1 MGRAEGFPIP
11 LQLDNA
17 MDDRYTIDT
26 PENIEFA
33 YDIAGIGS
41 RFLAAIVDTL
51 IIGVAEVI
59 VFILIGLTA
68 SSLGLASSAA
78 GSLLAALGGLL
89 AFAILWGYY
98 IAFELLWNG
107 QSPGKRAIG
116 LRVVR
121 EGGRPITFVGSAIRN
136 LIRIVDFLPA
146 FYGIGVVVMFVD
158 RRARR
163 LGDLAGGTLVVKERR
178 GVTLES
184 LTAPAVM
191 PAALAGPTSDGEP
204 LARPTLPNVALL
216 NDQDYNLIQE
226 FLRRRDELGRDARQR
241 LGVQLAGGL
250 QARLGLPQGGD
261 AERFLQYVAGEYQ
274 LHKRQ
279 QSDS

>member
-1 MGRAEGFPIP
+1 
-11 LQLDNA
+11 

-41 RFLAAIVDTL
+41 RFLAAIIDTL
-51 IIGVAEVI
+51 LIAVAEIVLFVVI
-59 VFILIGLTA
+59 AL
-68 SSLGLASSAA
+68 A
-78 GSLLAALGGLL
+78 GSALAFGSNMASGWIAALGGLL
-89 AFAILWGYY
+89 GFVILWSYY
-98 IAFELLWNG
+98 IAFEMLWNG

-158 RRARR
+158 RMARR

-184 LTAPAVM
+184 LTARPVVAPALVL
-191 PAALAGPTSDGEP
+191 PGETAP
-204 LARPTLPNVALL
+204 KPTLPNIALL

-226 FLRRRDELGRDARQR
+226 FLRRRDELGRDARLR

-274 LHKRQ
+274 LLKRQ
-279 QSDS
+279 QGELR

>member
-1 MGRAEGFPIP
+1 
-11 LQLDNA
+11 

-41 RFLAAIVDTL
+41 RFLAAIIDTL
-51 IIGVAEVI
+51 VI
-59 VFILIGLTA
+59 AAALLI
-68 SSLGLASSAA
+68 LGLIVSAIGARTNLGVTTTSSVAA
-78 GSLLAALGGLL
+78 AIGAILS
-89 AFAILWGYY
+89 FVILWGYY
-98 IAFELLWNG
+98 IVFELVWNG
-107 QSPGKRAIG
+107 QSLGKRAIG

-121 EGGRPITFVGSAIRN
+121 EGGRPVTFVSSAIRN

-146 FYGIGVVVMFVD
+146 FYGIGVIVMFVD

-184 LTAPAVM
+184 LTTSAVISAAPSSG
-191 PAALAGPTSDGEP
+191 AAQT
-204 LARPTLPNVALL
+204 PTLPNVHLL
-216 NDQDYNLIQE
+216 NDQDYSLVQE
-226 FLRRRDELGRDARQR
+226 FLRRRDELGRDARVR
-241 LGVQLAGGL
+241 LGTQLASGL

-261 AERFLQYVAGEYQ
+261 AERFLQYVTAEYQ
-274 LHKRQ
+274 LFRRQ
-279 QSDS
+279 QANS

>member
-1 MGRAEGFPIP
+1 
-11 LQLDNA
+11 

-41 RFLAAIVDTL
+41 RFLAAITDTL
-51 IIGVAEVI
+51 LIVVSQVI
-59 VFILIGLTA
+59 LFLVIGLT
-68 SSLGLASSAA
+68 LAAVGFRTNLA
-78 GSLLAALGGLL
+78 GSLVLALGTLL
-89 AFAILWGYY
+89 SFIMLWGYY

-163 LGDLAGGTLVVKERR
+163 LGDLAGGTLVIKERR
-178 GVTLES
+178 GITLDS
-184 LTAPAVM
+184 LTAPTIVAP
-191 PAALAGPTSDGEP
+191 PAEQPGSPPPT
-204 LARPTLPNVALL
+204 PTLASIELVNE
-216 NDQDYNLIQE
+216 QDYQLIQE
-226 FLRRRDELGRDARQR
+226 FLRRRDELSRDARIR
-241 LGVQLAGGL
+241 LGVQLAAGL

-274 LHKRQ
+274 LFKRQ
-279 QSDS
+279 QES

>member
-1 MGRAEGFPIP
+1 
-11 LQLDNA
+11 

-41 RFLAAIVDTL
+41 RFLAAIIDTL
-51 IIGVAEVI
+51 VI
-59 VFILIGLTA
+59 AAALLI
-68 SSLGLASSAA
+68 LGLLVSVAGANRNLVPTTSSSVVAA
-78 GSLLAALGGLL
+78 IGALLSFL
-89 AFAILWGYY
+89 ILWGYY
-98 IAFELLWNG
+98 IVFELVWNG
-107 QSPGKRAIG
+107 QSLGKRAIG

-121 EGGRPITFVGSAIRN
+121 EGGRPVTFVSSAIRN

-146 FYGIGVVVMFVD
+146 FYGIGVIVMFVD

-184 LTAPAVM
+184 LTTAAVM
-191 PAALAGPTSDGEP
+191 SAAPSNGTAQAL
-204 LARPTLPNVALL
+204 TLPNVHLL
-216 NDQDYNLIQE
+216 NDQDYSLVQE
-226 FLRRRDELGRDARQR
+226 FLRRRDELGRDARVR
-241 LGVQLAGGL
+241 LGAQLASGL

-261 AERFLQYVAGEYQ
+261 AERFLQYVTAEYQ
-274 LHKRQ
+274 LFRRQ
-279 QSDS
+279 QTDS